1 MDKLTQIG
9 ALLVQFFFYAYILI
23 VVLRFLLQVVRADFY
38 NPLSQFIVSATNPI
52 LIPLRKVIPGLFG
65 IDVASIVLA
74 ILLQMLAL
82 QLLFLLAGGASIYPV
97 VPLVFGSVI
106 KLIGLVLNIYF
117 YSFIIL
123 VVISWVAPHTQNP
136 AISVVNS
143 LTDPVLRP
151 IRKLMPSMGGLDFS
165 IMIAMLGILVI
176 KILLGVN

>member
-1 MDKLTQIG
+1 MDKLSQVG

-38 NPLSQFIVSATNPI
+38 NPLSQFIVSATNPV

-65 IDVASIVLA
+65 IDIASIVLA
-74 ILLQMLAL
+74 IILQMVTL
-82 QLLFLLAGGASIYPV
+82 QLLLLLAGGGMYPIV
-97 VPLVFGSVI
+97 ALVFGSAV
-106 KLIGLVLNIYF
+106 KLVGLVLNVYF

-123 VVISWVAPHTQNP
+123 VVISWVAPQTQNP

-143 LTDPVLRP
+143 LTEPVLRP

-176 KILLGVN
+176 KIALGVN

>member
-1 MDKLTQIG
+1 MDKLSQVG

-65 IDVASIVLA
+65 IDIASIVLA
-74 ILLQMLAL
+74 IMLQMIAL
-82 QLLFLLAGGASIYPV
+82 QLLFLLTGGGGMFPLL
-97 VPLVFGSVI
+97 PLVFGSAV
-106 KLIGLVLNIYF
+106 KVVGLVLNIYF

-143 LTDPVLRP
+143 LTEPVLRP

-176 KILLGVN
+176 KIVLGVN

>member
-1 MDKLTQIG
+1 MDKLSQVG

-52 LIPLRKVIPGLFG
+52 LIPLRKLIPGLFG
-65 IDVASIVLA
+65 IDIASIVLA
-74 ILLQMLAL
+74 IMLQMIAL
-82 QLLFLLAGGASIYPV
+82 QLLFLLTGGDAMYPLL
-97 VPLVFGSVI
+97 PLVFGSAV
-106 KLIGLVLNIYF
+106 KLVGLVLNIYF

-143 LTDPVLRP
+143 LTEPVLRP

-176 KILLGVN
+176 KIVLGVN

>member
-1 MDKLTQIG
+1 MDKLSQVG

-52 LIPLRKVIPGLFG
+52 LIPLRKLIPGLFG
-65 IDVASIVLA
+65 IDVASIALA
-74 ILLQMLAL
+74 IMLQMIAL
-82 QLLFLLAGGASIYPV
+82 QLLFLLAGGGGIYPLL
-97 VPLVFGSVI
+97 PLVFGSAV
-106 KLIGLVLNIYF
+106 KLVGLVLNIYF

-143 LTDPVLRP
+143 LTEPVLRP
-151 IRKLMPSMGGLDFS
+151 IRKHMPSMGGLDFS
-165 IMIAMLGILVI
+165 IMIAMLVILVI
-176 KILLGVN
+176 KIVLGVN